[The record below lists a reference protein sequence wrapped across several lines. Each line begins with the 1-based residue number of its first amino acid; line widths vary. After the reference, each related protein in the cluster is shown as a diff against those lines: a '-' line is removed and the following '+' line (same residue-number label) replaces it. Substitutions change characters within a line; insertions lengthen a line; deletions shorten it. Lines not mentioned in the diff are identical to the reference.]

1 MTNISIFQPKDESA
15 SLPVTLPHTLVMLKR
30 TDINL
35 ESFLPTLQRFLGNK
49 EHQVLKKLRGSIVVK
64 EADFLDE
71 VRKLIVITT
80 LSCGKLGS
88 L

>member
-30 TDINL
+30 TDVDS
-35 ESFLPTLQRFLGNK
+35 ESFLPMLQRFLEDK
-49 EHQVLKKLRGSIVVK
+49 ERQVLKKLRGSAAAK

-71 VRKLIVITT
+71 VRKL
-80 LSCGKLGS
+80 
-88 L
+88 